1 MKFQT
6 IGNPNDPLIIM
17 LPGSFCPS
25 SGLDYLYEKLKDNY
39 CIVLVE
45 YNGHYEN
52 SIFTTRQNEAKE
64 IADSIQK
71 QNIHTI
77 KMIYGQSMGAE
88 IAIELFKQLNENQI
102 QVDCCFLDGAP
113 CIKLP
118 YLYKKF
124 MYFKFN
130 QILKIMKK
138 KDIDQI
144 LNMKL
149 IKKIARGNTENL
161 RPMIEPMAVTS
172 QFLSK
177 ESIKNETECCYTFD
191 FPSFDKE
198 TQNRIYFFYGKEEK
212 AYKRCYKGVKKAYPY
227 ANSILKEGYGH
238 LMYSIKKTAN
248 YVKILIEIC
257 EK

>member
-6 IGNPNDPLIIM
+6 LGNPNSPLIIM
-17 LPGSFCPS
+17 LTGSFCPS
-25 SGLDYLYEKLKDNY
+25 SGLKYLYEKLKDDY
-39 CIVLVE
+39 CLILPE

-52 SIFTTRQNEAKE
+52 STFTTRQNEAKE
-64 IADSIQK
+64 VVEYIQK

-88 IAIELFKQLNENQI
+88 IAIELFKQLEKTNIN
-102 QVDCCFLDGAP
+102 VDYCFLDGAP

-124 MYFKFN
+124 MLFKFN
-130 QILKIMKK
+130 QILKMMKK
-138 KDIDQI
+138 KEVDQI

-161 RPMIEPMAVTS
+161 RPMIEPMALIA
-172 QFLSK
+172 QFLTK
-177 ESIKNETECCYTFD
+177 ESVKNETECCYTFD

-198 TQNRIYFFYGKEEK
+198 TQNKMYFFYGKEEK
-212 AYKRCYKGVKKAYPY
+212 AYKTCYSGVKKAYLQ
-227 ANSILKEGYGH
+227 ANSIFKEGYGH
-238 LMYSIKKTAN
+238 LMYFN
-248 YVKILIEIC
+248 VFY
-257 EK
+257 

>member
-6 IGNPNDPLIIM
+6 LGNPNSPLIIM
-17 LPGSFCPS
+17 LTGSFCPS
-25 SGLDYLYEKLKDNY
+25 SGLKYLYEKLKDDY
-39 CIVLVE
+39 CLILPE

-52 SIFTTRQNEAKE
+52 STFTTRQNEAKE
-64 IADSIQK
+64 VVEYIQK

-88 IAIELFKQLNENQI
+88 IAIELFKQLEKTNIN
-102 QVDCCFLDGAP
+102 VDYCFLDGAP

-124 MYFKFN
+124 MHFKFN
-130 QILKIMKK
+130 QILKMMKK
-138 KDIDQI
+138 KEVDQI

-161 RPMIEPMAVTS
+161 RPMIEPMALIA
-172 QFLSK
+172 QFLTK
-177 ESIKNETECCYTFD
+177 ESVKNETECCYTFE

-198 TQNRIYFFYGKEEK
+198 TQNKMYFLYGKEEK
-212 AYKRCYKGVKKAYPY
+212 AYKTCYSGVKKAYLQ
-227 ANSILKEGYGH
+227 ANSIFKEGYGH
-238 LMYSIKKTAN
+238 LMYFN
-248 YVKILIEIC
+248 VFY
-257 EK
+257 